1 MNNNII
7 ITIFVITL
15 SCPNIVYGQLPLPEH
30 SIAKKNL
37 IIKSNQVS
45 LAPRYAISNYIKR
58 NLTIDKPTL
67 GIEALYIFSK
77 HNNIKNF
84 YTSARKLYIINVLH
98 AISGMEGIQYYS
110 QSRGKMSTLFEK
122 SYMINN
128 KTMKRLPDQKI
139 SVLKPAY
146 SFHALQKDNILGQN
160 IYYYTIKIYS
170 EYIMFTVH
178 NSSAITY
185 GLLTLID
192 KEKFKLYGFI
202 VEDRDNINIYLVYSI
217 NTRHLLIPIQK
228 LTISL
233 QNRADAIAL
242 WIYKKLTQ

>member
-1 MNNNII
+1 MNKSIL
-7 ITIFVITL
+7 ITFFVITL
-15 SCPNIVYGQLPLPEH
+15 SWTNIVNGQIQLPEH

-37 IIKSNQVS
+37 IIKSNQVL
-45 LAPRYAISNYIKR
+45 LAPVYSISQYTKR

-67 GIEALYIFSK
+67 GIEALYIFPK
-77 HNNIKNF
+77 HNNINNF

-98 AISGMEGIQYYS
+98 AISTMEGMQYYS
-110 QSRGKMSTLFEK
+110 QSKGKMSTLFEK
-122 SYMINN
+122 SYIINN

-139 SVLKPAY
+139 SVLKPEY
-146 SFHALQKDNILGQN
+146 SFYALQKDNILGQN
-160 IYYYTIKIYS
+160 IYYYSIKIYS
-170 EYIMFTVH
+170 DYIMFTVH

-202 VEDRDNINIYLVYSI
+202 VEDKQNINIYLVYSI
-217 NTRHLLIPIQK
+217 NTRRQLIPIQK

>member
-1 MNNNII
+1 MNKNII

-15 SCPNIVYGQLPLPEH
+15 SWTNIVNGQLPLPEH
-30 SIAKKNL
+30 IIAKKNL

-45 LAPRYAISNYIKR
+45 LAPVYSISQYTKR

-67 GIEALYIFSK
+67 GIEALYIFPK

-98 AISGMEGIQYYS
+98 ATSTMEGMQYYS
-110 QSRGKMSTLFEK
+110 QSKGKMSTLFEK

-128 KTMKRLPDQKI
+128 KTMARVPDPKI
-139 SVLKPAY
+139 SVLKPEY
-146 SFHALQKDNILGQN
+146 SFYALQKDNILGQN
-160 IYYYTIKIYS
+160 IYYYTITIYS
-170 EYIMFTVH
+170 KYIMFTVQ
-178 NSSAITY
+178 NSTAITY
-185 GLLTLID
+185 GLLTLIN

-202 VEDRDNINIYLVYSI
+202 VEDRENINIYLVYSI

-242 WIYKKLTQ
+242 WIYKRLS